1 MGGFLSYCNPQL
13 IKFADDKI
21 FALIAIILFNI
32 LTLSLQS
39 FLHSQSLYYDLSHVY
54 LIFDLVNI
62 KIKML
67 RDFLHALFIHNFQ
80 LNKDENAHRYA
91 VRGKKIKI
99 YVESKTHRE
108 RQRVR
113 SVRRT
118 GGHENITRKGY
129 LVYHDTK
136 VNNLQRCCLSKNVR
150 MYFGE
155 IHTIHKIIST
165 IITM

>member
-67 RDFLHALFIHNFQ
+67 RDCLHALFIHNFQ
-80 LNKDENAHRYA
+80 LNMDENAHRYA
-91 VRGKKIKI
+91 VREKI
-99 YVESKTHRE
+99 YLCVERE
-108 RQRVR
+108 IHWERESEVR
-113 SVRRT
+113 SSKRW
-118 GGHENITRKGY
+118 TRKYYKKG
-129 LVYHDTK
+129 L
-136 VNNLQRCCLSKNVR
+136 LSITWHKSEQLI
-150 MYFGE
+150 E
-155 IHTIHKIIST
+155 ILLI
-165 IITM
+165 